1 MLSKLS
7 VKKPYTVIVG
17 VILVIVLGAVSLT
30 KMTTDLLPD
39 MSLPYALVITTDMGA
54 SPEKVESDV
63 TAPVEASMATT
74 SSIKNV
80 SSASYDNYS
89 MVILEYEQ
97 NANMDSVIIEIQQ
110 KLDQLEGSFPDGAG
124 KPMIMQID
132 PDMMPVMV
140 ASADVEGMTQSEISD
155 YVENELSPV
164 LESIDGVASVSTTGT
179 VEENIHVTLD
189 QDKIDALNQKIQS
202 KIEEQFT
209 EPQEQLDQA
218 AEQVESGRRQM
229 ESGKDQLANQLGQA
243 ENEVING
250 KSQAFV
256 AESDL
261 SQNYTV
267 LKATDELIKRA
278 IPELQSIYEQGMGLK
293 ADIEQ
298 AQKEAQMNSD
308 DGSRRIEEL
317 LEEAKIS
324 GDQEQI
330 NQILAMT
337 GENQESIAEAGKR
350 LELLQ
355 EELLELN
362 TSLNQQW
369 ADQLAALNV
378 SLSSIDDIPQVITQL
393 SQKQVEIQTA
403 MAALQTAQ
411 EQVTDGKTTLD
422 DAYVTLNRMEID
434 GILEMSEASA
444 QLAVGEVRLEQGQE
458 KLDESKQSALDS
470 ADLNQILSVETL
482 GGILTAQNFSMPAGY
497 VNEDKKQYLVR
508 VGDKVSSVEKL
519 KDLVLVDVG
528 LDGIE
533 PIRLSDVA
541 ETEVVDDTGDSYSKV
556 NGNPAIM
563 LSIEKQT
570 GYSTGD
576 VTKRI
581 KTRFESLEKENDKL
595 HMTILMNQ
603 GVYIDTIVES
613 VMENMIV
620 GAILAVLILILFLK
634 DIKPTL
640 VIACS
645 IPLSVVFAIVL
656 MYFTGISL
664 NIISLSGLAL
674 GVGMLVDN
682 SIVVIEN
689 IYRLRNQGFSIRKA
703 AVEGAGQV
711 AGAIFA
717 STLTTVCVFAPII
730 FTEGITRQLFVD
742 IALTIAYTLAAS
754 LIVALTFVPMM
765 ASGALKNTRE
775 IKHPWFDRILDG
787 YEKVLRV
794 ALRFK
799 PIVLIC
805 VVVFLVASVTLS
817 VSKGFTFM
825 DMNMETEQL
834 TVTVSAKEDEKLTF
848 EELTERA
855 DEVVDKISG
864 ISGVDSIGAMA
875 GGGGIMSMGGS
886 TDSVTMYVLID
897 DSGVTGSEIITSIQA
912 LTADLACDV
921 NTDSSASDM
930 SSFFGSGISVRVSG
944 KDLDKLQKLAG
955 QIAEVVE
962 KTEGT
967 VDVDDGLG
975 DTTPSFTVKVD
986 KEKAAKYGM
995 TTAQVYQLVY
1005 KQLASNTSSTTISTD
1020 LKDYKVYV
1028 QSGEQADVTLSD
1040 IRKLTF
1046 PYTDR
1051 ISGET
1056 KDIPLKDIAEFEE
1069 GESLNV
1075 INRSSQTRYISV
1087 TAGVDDDHNVTL
1099 VSNQI
1104 QKELD
1109 KIKLPDGYEIS
1120 MTGEDET
1127 IRDAMNQLYLMLILA
1142 VVFIYLIMVA
1152 QFQSFLSPFIIM
1164 FTIPLAFTGGF
1175 FALFVTDNEVGVV
1188 SMIGFVMLAGV
1199 IVNNGIVLVD
1209 YINQLRR
1216 EGMDKKEAIV
1226 TAGRTRLRPILMTA
1240 LTTILAMSTMAMG
1253 LGSGS
1258 EMMQPMAIVT
1268 EGGMLYG
1275 TLLTLIVVPCIYDL
1289 FTRNKSMVEEEI

>member
-689 IYRLRNQGFSIRKA
+689 IYRLRNQGLSIRKA

-848 EELTERA
+848 EELMERA

-875 GGGGIMSMGGS
+875 GGGGIMSMGS

-897 DSGVTGSEIITSIQA
+897 DSGATGSEITASIQA
-912 LTADLACDV
+912 LTADLDCDV

-1028 QSGEQADVTLSD
+1028 QSGEQADVTPGD

-1056 KDIPLKDIAEFEE
+1056 TDIPLKDIAEFEE

-1087 TAGVDDDHNVTL
+1087 TAGVDEDHNVTL

>member
-298 AQKEAQMNSD
+298 AHKEAQMNSD

-482 GGILTAQNFSMPAGY
+482 GQILTAQNFSMPAGY
-497 VNEDKKQYLVR
+497 VNENKKQYLVR
-508 VGDKVSSVEKL
+508 VGDEVSSVEEL
-519 KDLVLVDVG
+519 ENLVLVDVG
-528 LDGIE
+528 MDGIA

-541 ETEVVDDTGDSYSKV
+541 KTEVVDDTGDSYSKV

-603 GVYIDTIVES
+603 GVYIDTIVQS
-613 VMENMIV
+613 VMENMIL

-875 GGGGIMSMGGS
+875 GGGGIMSMGS

-897 DSGVTGSEIITSIQA
+897 DSPGRLAVRSLPRYRRLQRI
-912 LTADLACDV
+912 LTA
-921 NTDSSASDM
+921 T
-930 SSFFGSGISVRVSG
+930 
-944 KDLDKLQKLAG
+944 
-955 QIAEVVE
+955 
-962 KTEGT
+962 
-967 VDVDDGLG
+967 
-975 DTTPSFTVKVD
+975 
-986 KEKAAKYGM
+986 
-995 TTAQVYQLVY
+995 
-1005 KQLASNTSSTTISTD
+1005 
-1020 LKDYKVYV
+1020 
-1028 QSGEQADVTLSD
+1028 
-1040 IRKLTF
+1040 
-1046 PYTDR
+1046 
-1051 ISGET
+1051 
-1056 KDIPLKDIAEFEE
+1056 
-1069 GESLNV
+1069 
-1075 INRSSQTRYISV
+1075 
-1087 TAGVDDDHNVTL
+1087 
-1099 VSNQI
+1099 
-1104 QKELD
+1104 
-1109 KIKLPDGYEIS
+1109 
-1120 MTGEDET
+1120 
-1127 IRDAMNQLYLMLILA
+1127 
-1142 VVFIYLIMVA
+1142 
-1152 QFQSFLSPFIIM
+1152 
-1164 FTIPLAFTGGF
+1164 
-1175 FALFVTDNEVGVV
+1175 
-1188 SMIGFVMLAGV
+1188 
-1199 IVNNGIVLVD
+1199 
-1209 YINQLRR
+1209 
-1216 EGMDKKEAIV
+1216 
-1226 TAGRTRLRPILMTA
+1226 
-1240 LTTILAMSTMAMG
+1240 
-1253 LGSGS
+1253 
-1258 EMMQPMAIVT
+1258 
-1268 EGGMLYG
+1268 
-1275 TLLTLIVVPCIYDL
+1275 
-1289 FTRNKSMVEEEI
+1289 